1 MSEKDD
7 HEMVYEQLSEES
19 GLRKVAELIKHLR
32 IAMLTTAVEHISIRR
47 RPMAIQNESF
57 DGTPWLLT
65 RSSSPNLDEISPRS
79 GLIPGV
85 VTARAGF
92 SGPWHCII

>member
-32 IAMLTTAVEHISIRR
+32 IAMLTTAARDVSIR
-47 RPMAIQNESF
+47 RPMAMQMSLS
-57 DGTPWLLT
+57 TAL
-65 RSSSPNLDEISPRS
+65 
-79 GLIPGV
+79 PGFN
-85 VTARAGF
+85 ALFFA
-92 SGPWHCII
+92 

>member
-32 IAMLTTAVEHISIRR
+32 IAMLTTAAST
-47 RPMAIQNESF
+47 F
-57 DGTPWLLT
+57 
-65 RSSSPNLDEISPRS
+65 RSEDRWPYK
-79 GLIPGV
+79 
-85 VTARAGF
+85 
-92 SGPWHCII
+92 